1 MLHLKVVFFCR
12 VHQSCSIITLG
23 AHGCIQEAF
32 KEFKCF
38 LMYLNFDRALEIMA
52 TIYKIRAQLDK
63 GENSRVYLIGQ
74 NFSTNKIFDTKPK
87 FQQFCP
93 IFA

>member
-1 MLHLKVVFFCR
+1 MPFFRDLIIVTLKVVFSSSLR
-12 VHQSCSIITLG
+12 RGTW
-23 AHGCIQEAF
+23 
-32 KEFKCF
+32 
-38 LMYLNFDRALEIMA
+38 MYMTFDRALKIIA

-74 NFSTNKIFDTKPK
+74 NFSTDKILDAKPK

-93 IFA
+93 KFA

>member
-1 MLHLKVVFFCR
+1 MPFFRDLIIVTLKVVFSSSLR
-12 VHQSCSIITLG
+12 RGTW
-23 AHGCIQEAF
+23 
-32 KEFKCF
+32 
-38 LMYLNFDRALEIMA
+38 MYMTFDRALKVIA

-74 NFSTNKIFDTKPK
+74 NFSTYKIFDTKPK
-87 FQQFCP
+87 LKQFCP

>member
-1 MLHLKVVFFCR
+1 MPFFRDLIIVTLKVVFSSSLR
-12 VHQSCSIITLG
+12 RGTW
-23 AHGCIQEAF
+23 
-32 KEFKCF
+32 
-38 LMYLNFDRALEIMA
+38 MYMTFDRALKVIA